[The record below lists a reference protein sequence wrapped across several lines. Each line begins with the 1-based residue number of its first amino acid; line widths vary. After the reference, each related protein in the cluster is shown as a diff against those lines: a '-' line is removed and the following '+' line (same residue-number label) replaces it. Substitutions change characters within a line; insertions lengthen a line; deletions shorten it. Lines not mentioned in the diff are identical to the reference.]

1 MSLKLKIVMKDQDAR
16 KFLGSPKQAGEKA
29 RKTFSEA
36 ALERFGLK
44 KGMPS

>member
-1 MSLKLKIVMKDQDAR
+1 MSIKVKLVLKDSDAR

>member
-1 MSLKLKIVMKDQDAR
+1 MSVKLKLVLKDGDAK

-44 KGMPS
+44 SSMPK